1 VERSISNTL
10 ALFKHVGI
18 HFIWAWSNHFK
29 FNSTLICH
37 IVSQELLSFMFVG
50 FQSYGSIEDLQGI
63 NQGFVC
69 VGLCVAI
76 SKMG

>member
-1 VERSISNTL
+1 VERSISNTP
-10 ALFKHVGI
+10 ALFKQVGI

-29 FNSTLICH
+29 FNSIPICQ
-37 IVSQELLSFMFVG
+37 IVSQKLLSFMFVG
-50 FQSYGSIEDLQGI
+50 FQNYGSIEDLQGI

-76 SKMG
+76 SRMG

>member
-1 VERSISNTL
+1 
-10 ALFKHVGI
+10 
-18 HFIWAWSNHFK
+18 
-29 FNSTLICH
+29 
-37 IVSQELLSFMFVG
+37 MFVG